1 MMKISYP
8 VIDKLKGGL
17 IVSCQAG
24 PESAL
29 HGPVFMGAMAREAER
44 GGAVGLRV
52 DGPAD
57 ITAARKM
64 TSLPILGI
72 NKHKFEGFDS
82 YITVTFDLAKEAV
95 DAGADLL
102 AMDGTGRPL
111 PGGAT
116 LTQLIERIHRELNL
130 PVMADVS
137 TAAEGVAAAK
147 AGADIVATTMA
158 GYTPNSRK
166 PIPHTPDFD
175 LLYELVK
182 LVDVPVIVEGR
193 LTTPEQVNRCFELGA
208 YAVCIGG
215 AITNPFG
222 ITMRFVSATPAG
234 SPQSS

>member
-1 MMKISYP
+1 MQIASP
-8 VIDKLKGGL
+8 IIHKLKGGL

-29 HGPVFMGAMAREAER
+29 HGPLFMGAMAREAER
-44 GGAVGLRV
+44 GGAIALRV

-57 ITAARKM
+57 IAAARKM

-72 NKHKFEGFDS
+72 NKRKFEGYAS

-111 PGGAT
+111 PGGVT
-116 LTQLIERIHRELNL
+116 LSQLIERIHSELHV

-137 TAAEGVAAAK
+137 TREEGIAAAA

-158 GYTPNSRK
+158 GYTPYSRK
-166 PIPHTPDFD
+166 AFPYTPDFD
-175 LLYELVK
+175 LLQELVAS
-182 LVDVPVIVEGR
+182 VDVPVVVEGR
-193 LTTPEQVNRCFELGA
+193 VNTPGQLVRCLSLGA
-208 YAVCIGG
+208 HAVCIGG
-215 AITNPFG
+215 AITNPAS
-222 ITMRFVSATPAG
+222 ITARFVAAIHGQQTG
-234 SPQSS
+234 E